1 MQAREIEGNS
11 LAYILVEP
19 DDFDE
24 DQEYPAVVLLHGFG
38 ASMRDLVGLAPGID
52 QSGYLYLFPN
62 APIRMQFEYG
72 MTGYAWTPSGGQP
85 GGEEAATRAE
95 ELLAGFFDE
104 TMERHGITEGGMV
117 MGGFSQG
124 GTMTYRFGLRRPE
137 MFAGLVILSGRVT
150 SPEILADNLPEH
162 RNQPI
167 FVAHGTQD
175 AVTGVEAARESR
187 DFLTT
192 QGYSP
197 QYREYNMAHEISQ
210 DVMSDLVPWLHNV
223 MPPLSS

>member
-24 DQEYPAVVLLHGFG
+24 NQEYPAVVLLHGFG
-38 ASMRDLVGLAPGID
+38 ASMRDLVGLAPSID

-62 APIRMQFEYG
+62 APIRMHIG
-72 MTGYAWTPSGGQP
+72 LGVTGYAWTPPGQSGGE
-85 GGEEAATRAE
+85 GAAIRAE
-95 ELLAGFFDE
+95 ELLAAFFE
-104 TMERHGITEGGMV
+104 EAMERHGIAEGGMV

-124 GTMTYRFGLRRPE
+124 GMMTYRFGLRRPD
-137 MFAGLVILSGRVT
+137 MFAGLVILSGRVP

-162 RNQPI
+162 RDQPI

-175 AVTGVEAARESR
+175 SMIGVGDARESR
-187 DFLTT
+187 DFLISE
-192 QGYSP
+192 GYSP
-197 QYREYNMAHEISQ
+197 QYREYHMAHEINQ
-210 DVMSDLVPWLHNV
+210 DVMSDLAPWLHNV
-223 MPPLSS
+223 MPPLVP

>member
-19 DDFDE
+19 DDYDE
-24 DQEYPAVVLLHGFG
+24 SQEYPAVVLLHGFG
-38 ASMRDLVGLAPGID
+38 ASMRDLVGLAPSID

-62 APIRMQFEYG
+62 APIRMQIGYG
-72 MTGYAWTPSGGQP
+72 MTGFAWTPPGGQP
-85 GGEEAATRAE
+85 GGEDAATRAE

-104 TMERHGITEGGMV
+104 AMERHGLTEGGMV

-124 GTMTYRFGLRRPE
+124 GMMTYRYGLRRPE
-137 MFAGLVILSGRVT
+137 MFAGLVVLSGRVP
-150 SPEILADNLPEH
+150 SPELLADNLPEH
-162 RNQPI
+162 REQPI

-175 AVTGVEAARESR
+175 TVIEVEAARESR
-187 DFLTT
+187 DFLTS
-192 QGYSP
+192 QCYSP

-210 DVMSDLVPWLHNV
+210 DVITDLVPWLHNV
-223 MPPLSS
+223 MPPPAL

>member
-24 DQEYPAVVLLHGFG
+24 SQEYPAVVLLHGFG

-137 MFAGLVILSGRVT
+137 MFAGLVILSGSVT
-150 SPEILADNLPEH
+150 SPELLADNLPEH

>member
-1 MQAREIEGNS
+1 LQAREIEGNS

-19 DDFDE
+19 DGYDE
-24 DQEYPAVVLLHGFG
+24 SQEYPAVILLHGFG

-52 QSGYLYLFPN
+52 QGGYLYLFPN

-85 GGEEAATRAE
+85 GGEDAATRAE

-104 TMERHGITEGGMV
+104 AMERHGITEGGMV

-124 GTMTYRFGLRRPE
+124 GMMTYRYGLRRPE
-137 MFAGLVILSGRVT
+137 MFAGLIILSGRVP
-150 SPEILADNLPEH
+150 SPDILADNLPEH
-162 RNQPI
+162 RDQPI

-175 AVTGVEAARESR
+175 TVIGVEAARESR
-187 DFLTT
+187 DFLTA
-192 QGYSP
+192 QRYSP

-223 MPPLSS
+223 MPPLAL

>member
-24 DQEYPAVVLLHGFG
+24 NQEYPAVVLLHGFG
-38 ASMRDLVGLAPGID
+38 ASMRDLVGLAPSID
-52 QSGYLYLFPN
+52 QGGYLYLFPN

-72 MTGYAWTPSGGQP
+72 MTGYAWTPPGEQS

-95 ELLAGFFDE
+95 ELLSGFFDE
-104 TMERHGITEGGMV
+104 AMDRHGITEGGMV

-124 GTMTYRFGLRRPE
+124 GMMTYRFGLRRPD
-137 MFAGLVILSGRVT
+137 MFAGLVVLSGRVP

-162 RNQPI
+162 RDQPI

-175 AVTGVEAARESR
+175 AVIGVTAARESR
-187 DFLTT
+187 DFLTS
-192 QGYSP
+192 QRYSP
-197 QYREYNMAHEISQ
+197 QYHEYQIAHEISQ
-210 DVMSDLVPWLHNV
+210 DVISDLVPWLHNV
-223 MPPLSS
+223 MPPLAL

>member
-19 DDFDE
+19 DDYDKS
-24 DQEYPAVVLLHGFG
+24 QEYPAVILLHGFG

-52 QSGYLYLFPN
+52 QGGYLYLFPN

-72 MTGYAWTPSGGQP
+72 MTGFAWTPPGGQP
-85 GGEEAATRAE
+85 GGEDSATRAE
-95 ELLAGFFDE
+95 ELLVGFFDE
-104 TMERHGITEGGMV
+104 AMERHGLTEGGMV

-124 GTMTYRFGLRRPE
+124 GMMTYRFGLRRPE

-150 SPEILADNLPEH
+150 SPDILADNLPEH
-162 RNQPI
+162 RDQPI

-175 AVTGVEAARESR
+175 TVIEVEAARESR
-187 DFLTT
+187 DFLTS
-192 QGYSP
+192 QRYSP

-223 MPPLSS
+223 MPPLAT

>member
-19 DDFDE
+19 DGYDE
-24 DQEYPAVVLLHGFG
+24 SQEYPAVILLHGFG

-52 QSGYLYLFPN
+52 QGGYLYLFPN

-85 GGEEAATRAE
+85 GGEDAATRAE

-104 TMERHGITEGGMV
+104 AMERHGITEGGMV

-124 GTMTYRFGLRRPE
+124 GMMTYRYGLRRPE
-137 MFAGLVILSGRVT
+137 MFAGLIILSGRVP
-150 SPEILADNLPEH
+150 SPDILADNLPEH
-162 RNQPI
+162 RDQPI

-175 AVTGVEAARESR
+175 TVIGVEAARESR
-187 DFLTT
+187 DFLTA
-192 QGYSP
+192 QRYSP

-223 MPPLSS
+223 MPPLAL

>member
-1 MQAREIEGNS
+1 MRAREINGNS

-19 DDFDE
+19 DDYDE
-24 DQEYPAVVLLHGFG
+24 SREYPAVVLLHGFG
-38 ASMRDLVGLAPGID
+38 ASMRDLAGLAPSID

-72 MTGYAWTPSGGQP
+72 MTGYAWTPPGGQP
-85 GGEEAATRAE
+85 GGEDAATRAE
-95 ELLAGFFDE
+95 ELLVGFFDE
-104 TMERHGITEGGMV
+104 AMERHGITEGDMV

-124 GTMTYRFGLRRPE
+124 GMMTYRFGLRRPE
-137 MFAGLVILSGRVT
+137 MFAGLVILSGRVP

-162 RNQPI
+162 RDQPI

-175 AVTGVEAARESR
+175 AVIGVTDARESR
-187 DFLTT
+187 DFLAA

-197 QYREYNMAHEISQ
+197 QYHEYRMAHEINQ
-210 DVMSDLVPWLHNV
+210 GVMDDLVPWLHSV
-223 MPPLSS
+223 MPPLRL

>member
-19 DDFDE
+19 DGYDE
-24 DQEYPAVVLLHGFG
+24 SHEYPAVILLHGFG
-38 ASMRDLVGLAPGID
+38 ASMRDLVGLAPSID

-72 MTGYAWTPSGGQP
+72 MTGYAWTPPGGQP
-85 GGEEAATRAE
+85 GDEDAATRAE

-104 TMERHGITEGGMV
+104 AMERHGITEGGMV

-124 GTMTYRFGLRRPE
+124 GMMTYRFGLRRPD
-137 MFAGLVILSGRVT
+137 MFSGLVILSGRVP
-150 SPEILADNLPEH
+150 SAELLADNLPEH
-162 RNQPI
+162 RDQPI

-175 AVTGVEAARESR
+175 TVIEVEAARESR
-187 DFLTT
+187 DFLAA

-197 QYREYNMAHEISQ
+197 QYREYSMAHEISQ
-210 DVMSDLVPWLHNV
+210 DVMSDLVPWLHDV
-223 MPPLSS
+223 MPPLAQ

>member
-104 TMERHGITEGGMV
+104 TMARHGITEGGMV

-150 SPEILADNLPEH
+150 SPEILSQNLPDH
-162 RNQPI
+162 RDQPV

-175 AVTGVEAARESR
+175 MVIEVEHAQESR
-187 DFLTT
+187 DFLTAHA
-192 QGYSP
+192 YSP
-197 QYREYNMAHEISQ
+197 RYHEYQMGHEINQ

-223 MPPLSS
+223 MPPLRL

>member
-1 MQAREIEGNS
+1 M
-11 LAYILVEP
+11 EP
-19 DDFDE
+19 DGYDE
-24 DQEYPAVVLLHGFG
+24 SQEYPAVILLHGFG

-52 QSGYLYLFPN
+52 QGGYLYLFPN

-85 GGEEAATRAE
+85 GGEDAATRAE

-104 TMERHGITEGGMV
+104 AMERHGITEGGMV

-124 GTMTYRFGLRRPE
+124 GMMTYRYGLRRPE
-137 MFAGLVILSGRVT
+137 MFAGLIILSGRVP
-150 SPEILADNLPEH
+150 SPDILADNLPEH
-162 RNQPI
+162 RDQPI

-175 AVTGVEAARESR
+175 TVIGVEAARESR
-187 DFLTT
+187 DFLTA
-192 QGYSP
+192 QRYSP

-223 MPPLSS
+223 MPPLAL

>member
-24 DQEYPAVVLLHGFG
+24 NQEYPAIILLHGFG
-38 ASMRDLVGLAPGID
+38 ASMRDLVGLAPGIGR
-52 QSGYLYLFPN
+52 SGYLYLFPN

-85 GGEEAATRAE
+85 GGEDAATRAE
-95 ELLAGFFDE
+95 ELLVGFFDE
-104 TMERHGITEGGMV
+104 AMERHGITEGGMV

-124 GTMTYRFGLRRPE
+124 GMMTYRFGLRRPE

-162 RNQPI
+162 RDQPI

-175 AVTGVEAARESR
+175 AVIGVTAARESR
-187 DFLTT
+187 DFLLSER
-192 QGYSP
+192 YSP
-197 QYREYNMAHEISQ
+197 QYHEYNMAHEINQ

>member
-24 DQEYPAVVLLHGFG
+24 NQEYPAVVLLHGFG

-175 AVTGVEAARESR
+175 AVTGVEAARESKE
-187 DFLTT
+187 FLTT